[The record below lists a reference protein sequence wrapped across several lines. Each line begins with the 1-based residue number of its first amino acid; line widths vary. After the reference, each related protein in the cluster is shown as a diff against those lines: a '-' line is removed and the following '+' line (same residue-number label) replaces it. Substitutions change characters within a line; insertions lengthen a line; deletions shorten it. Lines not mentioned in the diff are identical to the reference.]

1 MLLWLSLLVALPL
14 PISFSAL
21 MMVIHNC
28 LSPLIAHFMW
38 VRLSENRTKFEVVQD
53 FTFFREDNNYRYT
66 RHASIRG
73 SRVVFCSEQGKENN
87 KIVAFELNESNGEIR
102 LIGELQG

>member
-1 MLLWLSLLVALPL
+1 MALPR

-53 FTFFREDNNYRYT
+53 VTFFREDNNYRYT